1 MPGTIDILF
10 ACVFAILWP
19 AWSYFVDWPRHV
31 RAVAS
36 GDPMARTKFF
46 RQTIVEQWALA
57 AKKNQNTGMFGMQ
70 LRRAATPLVGL
81 LKPMYG
87 LLADQ
92 VSGMILVATR
102 NGNDTARVRS
112 LREGVGLLRQA
123 IEIQQNK
130 VKADHSVEIALA
142 DE

>member
-1 MPGTIDILF
+1 MAATKLDGAGTAKMQMLDESLGY
-10 ACVFAILWP
+10 LQKL
-19 AWSYFVDWPRHV
+19 H
-31 RAVAS
+31 
-36 GDPMARTKFF
+36 G
-46 RQTIVEQWALA
+46 IVEQWALA
-57 AKKNQNTGMFGMQ
+57 SKKNQNTAMYGMQ
-70 LRRAATPLVGL
+70 LRRTATPLVGM

-102 NGNDTARVRS
+102 GGNDGARVRS

-130 VKADHSVEIALA
+130 VKEAHSVEIELS

>member
-1 MPGTIDILF
+1 MAATKLDGAGT
-10 ACVFAILWP
+10 AK
-19 AWSYFVDWPRHV
+19 
-31 RAVAS
+31 
-36 GDPMARTKFF
+36 MAALDDALGYLQRIHG
-46 RQTIVEQWALA
+46 IVEQWALA
-57 AKKNQNTGMFGMQ
+57 AKKNQSTGMFGMQ

-92 VSGMILVATR
+92 VSGMILLATR
-102 NGNDTARVRS
+102 SGNDTARVRS
-112 LREGVGLLRQA
+112 LREGIGLLRQA

-130 VKADHSVEIALA
+130 VKAEHSVEIELA